1 MKPETVH
8 LNTILAA
15 LRHYQASGFGELL
28 NRPADINNLATDGG
42 NHASLHDE
50 GIDALCEA
58 LNAGDIVL
66 SNPKVEMGDWR
77 ENHALPAELQ
87 GTSGTIDLSK
97 CANGDIEIISPLGEK
112 SVLSVKFDAGVPRI
126 HIYPPDP
133 EAPKEQSTDEFAVT
147 VALLPGH
154 VLAHDPRGNGY
165 TMYPESQRPTPAPYF
180 DGDSRI
186 EEMLAQ
192 IEEIL
197 AQEGGD
203 DLMPSTSNP
212 KAPGL

>member
-1 MKPETVH
+1 M
-8 LNTILAA
+8 
-15 LRHYQASGFGELL
+15 
-28 NRPADINNLATDGG
+28 
-42 NHASLHDE
+42 
-50 GIDALCEA
+50 
-58 LNAGDIVL
+58 
-66 SNPKVEMGDWR
+66 
-77 ENHALPAELQ
+77 
-87 GTSGTIDLSK
+87 
-97 CANGDIEIISPLGEK
+97 
-112 SVLSVKFDAGVPRI
+112 
-126 HIYPPDP
+126 
-133 EAPKEQSTDEFAVT
+133 T